1 MNFFQENIK
10 YLRRKLRLNQGEFA
24 LKINSTRASISD
36 YERGKSQP
44 NLTTLV
50 NIAEVC
56 SILVDD
62 LLRKDLSLEEKVR
75 SINVAQ
81 EPSPKYNTN
90 TAQLNEII
98 EAQRQALMAKDELIA
113 YLKKEMGKDA

>member
-1 MNFFQENIK
+1 M
-10 YLRRKLRLNQGEFA
+10 RLNQGEFA